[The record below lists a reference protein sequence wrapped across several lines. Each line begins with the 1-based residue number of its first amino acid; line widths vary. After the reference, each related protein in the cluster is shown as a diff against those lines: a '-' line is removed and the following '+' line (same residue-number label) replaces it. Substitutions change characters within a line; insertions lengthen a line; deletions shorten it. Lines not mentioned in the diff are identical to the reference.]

1 MGALRGYDRR
11 MSLPHGT
18 SPDDLSDEFFGALDA
33 QSLAHPESI
42 KWQHYGEGVIPM
54 WIADMDFPVA
64 PPILR
69 ALEDRLTR
77 PLGYPTTDTR
87 LITGL
92 QAKWKGQGLDE
103 VPADGIHF
111 TPSVVPALYAG
122 IHGLTDPGDRVVT
135 MTPIYHPFHL
145 AIQELGREVAAARL
159 REGEARW
166 EIDWDA
172 LEQAAQGAKL
182 LMLCHPHNPC
192 GRVWDAEELRRL
204 RDLVLAH
211 DLRVISDE
219 LHADLSFT
227 GGPFESFAA
236 DPRVR
241 DRTLT
246 VTGPCKAFNTAGLG
260 IGVMFTHDP
269 ELLAQVRRRV
279 TGLGGHPSA
288 LSFVMWRAA
297 LEEGQPWLSG
307 AVEYLRGNRDFLVAF
322 LRERLPWVRLTVP
335 EATYLAWLD
344 LRGHPEAGRIQD
356 FLLEEA
362 RVAVHNGPTFAPDQQ
377 GAEYQGFVRLNFA
390 TSRALLT
397 EALERLAR
405 ALETRRG

>member
-1 MGALRGYDRR
+1 MT
-11 MSLPHGT
+11 LPNSTPQG
-18 SPDDLSDEFFGALDA
+18 DLSDFSDEFFGSLDPQA
-33 QSLAHPESI
+33 LAHPDSI

-77 PLGYPTTDTR
+77 GLGYPLGRDDR
-87 LITGL
+87 LIADL
-92 QAKWKGQGLDE
+92 QTKWASQGLTD

-111 TPSVVPALYAG
+111 TPSVVPGLYAG
-122 IHGLTDPGDRVVT
+122 VHVLTEPGDRVVT

-145 AIQELGREVAAARL
+145 AINDLGREVAAAPL
-159 REGEARW
+159 REGETRW

-172 LEQAAQGAKL
+172 LERAAEGARL

-192 GRVWDAEELRRL
+192 GRVWDADELARL
-204 RDLVLAH
+204 RELVLAH
-211 DLRVISDE
+211 DLYVISDE
-219 LHADLSFT
+219 LHTDLRFT
-227 GGPFESFAA
+227 DAPFEAFAA

-269 ELLAQVRRRV
+269 ELLARVRRRV
-279 TGLGGHPSA
+279 AGLGGHPSA
-288 LSFVMWRAA
+288 LSFTMWRAA
-297 LEEGQPWLSG
+297 LEDGGPWL
-307 AVEYLRGNRDFLVAF
+307 ARTVEYLRGNRDFMTAF
-322 LRERLPWVRLTVP
+322 LRERLPWVRFTVP

-344 LRGHPEAGRIQD
+344 LREHPEARRIQE

-362 RVAVHNGPTFAPDQQ
+362 KVAVHNGPTFAPGEQ
-377 GAEYQGFVRLNFA
+377 GAAYQGFVRLNFA
-390 TSRALLT
+390 TSRAILT
-397 EALERLAR
+397 EALERIAR
-405 ALETRRG
+405 ALETRGG